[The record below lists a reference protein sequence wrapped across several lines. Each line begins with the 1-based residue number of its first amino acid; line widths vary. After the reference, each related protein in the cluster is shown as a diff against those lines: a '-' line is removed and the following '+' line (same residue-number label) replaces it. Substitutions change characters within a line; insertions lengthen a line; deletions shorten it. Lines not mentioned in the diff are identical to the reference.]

1 MSAYQAP
8 CYIKMHTRCMCSGGR
23 CQFPSTVP
31 AVNVAYR
38 GGGNILG
45 AGSGADEMIAD
56 KMIR

>member
-1 MSAYQAP
+1 
-8 CYIKMHTRCMCSGGR
+8 MHTRCMCSGGR

-31 AVNVAYR
+31 AVNLAYR

-56 KMIR
+56 KTIR